1 MSNPGLQPGTQV
13 AVQPQ
18 QAVAL
23 TENDLTRHKQELGA
37 MGSILGSRENAP
49 YYIAA
54 IAIIVSL
61 GLLGFVVVMQ
71 PQNSSAMTLFGA
83 IITGALGYVFGKS
96 SS

>member
-1 MSNPGLQPGTQV
+1 MSDQGAQPNSQV
-13 AVQPQ
+13 AAQPQ
-18 QAVAL
+18 QVAL
-23 TENDLTRHKQELGA
+23 TENDLTHHKQELGI
-37 MGSILGSRENAP
+37 MGSLLGSRENAP

-54 IAIIVSL
+54 IAIISSIILL
-61 GLLGFVVVMQ
+61 GLVVMLQ